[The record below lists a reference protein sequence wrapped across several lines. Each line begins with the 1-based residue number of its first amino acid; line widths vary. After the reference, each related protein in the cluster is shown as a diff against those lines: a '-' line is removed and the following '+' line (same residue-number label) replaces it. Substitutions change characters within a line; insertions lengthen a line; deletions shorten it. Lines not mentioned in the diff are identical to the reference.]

1 MRAPTVIWEVAYQA
15 DRRGLH
21 HRCRCC
27 NRVLKDGE
35 SALMVRVGWKK
46 TYAIHQECGEKPHGS
61 SAWTCRD
68 AFVHWGAEYQQCKAF
83 PMSMQVGNQQQ
94 AEA

>member
-1 MRAPTVIWEVAYQA
+1 MRAPEVIWEVAYQA
-15 DRRGLH
+15 DRRGHH

-61 SAWTCRD
+61 SAWTWRD
-68 AFVHWGAEYQQCKAF
+68 VFAHWGAEYQQCKAL

-94 AEA
+94 AVA